1 MRREKTRL
9 LGALL
14 KGWGKRR
21 EKRIKKRVEVIS
33 KSSERG

>member
-21 EKRIKKRVEVIS
+21 EKRIKRVEVIS